1 MGRTTACHPKK
12 QGMRVFVSKYGYV
25 GGFYGG
31 CNEALMRAALLKYGP
46 LSVGIEV
53 GEDFFHYKGGIYHK
67 TGEIVHCCL
76 SRLPKDLYVQSTSKN
91 TGGCLFA
98 PILL

>member
-1 MGRTTACHPKK
+1 
-12 QGMRVFVSKYGYV
+12 MRVFVSKYGYV

-67 TGEIVHCCL
+67 TGEIVRCCL
-76 SRLPKDLYVQSTSKN
+76 SRLSKDSQPVRTLEAVSLPQFCYS
-91 TGGCLFA
+91 
-98 PILL
+98 